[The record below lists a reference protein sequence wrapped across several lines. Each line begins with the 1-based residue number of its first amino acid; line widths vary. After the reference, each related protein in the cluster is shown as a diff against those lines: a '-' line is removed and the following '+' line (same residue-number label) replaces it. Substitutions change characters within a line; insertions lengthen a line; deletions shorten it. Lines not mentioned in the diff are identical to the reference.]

1 MTDNNFAEATDL
13 TDPAHEELAEERF
26 AGANEVRANA
36 DRADAIETVEDSN
49 SVAEVMVLD
58 ELDDPELVLPVWEP
72 TGEPRVD
79 AALDSLSFLDGAA
92 VSDHASVFTEVHSGL
107 RQVLADLDADRL

>member
-1 MTDNNFAEATDL
+1 VTDNIYAEESALIDPADEAFAEGV
-13 TDPAHEELAEERF
+13 PA
-26 AGANEVRANA
+26 EV
-36 DRADAIETVEDSN
+36 E
-49 SVAEVMVLD
+49 EVMVLD

-79 AALDSLSFLDGAA
+79 AALDSLSLLDGAA

>member
-1 MTDNNFAEATDL
+1 MTENVYVEGSEMIDAADEAFADEAFAEA
-13 TDPAHEELAEERF
+13 AAAE
-26 AGANEVRANA
+26 
-36 DRADAIETVEDSN
+36 
-49 SVAEVMVLD
+49 EVMVLD

-79 AALDSLSFLDGAA
+79 ATLDALSLLDGAA
-92 VSDHASVFTEVHSGL
+92 VSEHAAVFDDVHAGL

>member
-1 MTDNNFAEATDL
+1 MTDNIY
-13 TDPAHEELAEERF
+13 AEERDLIDPADEAF
-26 AGANEVRANA
+26 ADEAPAEV
-36 DRADAIETVEDSN
+36 E
-49 SVAEVMVLD
+49 EVMVLD

-79 AALDSLSFLDGAA
+79 AALDSLSLLDGAA

>member
-1 MTDNNFAEATDL
+1 MTDNIYAETNDDLDPADESVSGEGQLAAEAFEALEDT
-13 TDPAHEELAEERF
+13 
-26 AGANEVRANA
+26 N
-36 DRADAIETVEDSN
+36 TVE
-49 SVAEVMVLD
+49 EVMVLD

-79 AALDSLSFLDGAA
+79 AALDSLSLLDGAE
-92 VSDHASVFTEVHSGL
+92 VSDHASVFTEVHIGL

>member
-1 MTDNNFAEATDL
+1 VTDNIYAEESTPIDPADEAFAEGV
-13 TDPAHEELAEERF
+13 PA
-26 AGANEVRANA
+26 EV
-36 DRADAIETVEDSN
+36 E
-49 SVAEVMVLD
+49 EVMVLD

-79 AALDSLSFLDGAA
+79 AALDSLSLLDGAA

>member
-1 MTDNNFAEATDL
+1 MTDNISAEESDL
-13 TDPAHEELAEERF
+13 IDPADEAFADEAPAE
-26 AGANEVRANA
+26 
-36 DRADAIETVEDSN
+36 VE
-49 SVAEVMVLD
+49 EVMVLD

-79 AALDSLSFLDGAA
+79 AALDSLSLLDGAA
-92 VSDHASVFTEVHSGL
+92 VSEHASVFTEVHSGL